1 MGVSVII
8 LNWNGRALLAQCL
21 PSVIAAA
28 RQYPREECVIS
39 VVDNGSSDGSGEY
52 LAREFPAV
60 KLLALPENLGFAQAL
75 NRGIAA
81 SAHRRVILLNNDVTV
96 DADFIA
102 PLAAHF
108 SRDDMFCAGA
118 RMLFPGGKRVYFGR
132 ASGTFRYGFFLRR
145 LSDPPLSC
153 PSLYGCG
160 GGMMVDRDK
169 FLALGGF
176 DEDMEIYWED
186 LDLCYRAWKRG
197 WATVYEP
204 QSRMIHRVS
213 ATNSAAWGA
222 GGIAARS
229 GRNYLFFIIKN
240 IHDRMFIASQV
251 CALPLLLLLLFL
263 SGRGAFCGGVIS
275 AIAGA
280 RAFLRKRAALRAE
293 AVLTD
298 RQILAVTSA
307 QQR

>member
-1 MGVSVII
+1 MAVSMII
-8 LNWNGRALLAQCL
+8 LNWNGRALLAECL

-28 RQYPREECVIS
+28 RAYGNDECEIM

-52 LAREFPAV
+52 IAREFPAV
-60 KLLALPENLGFAQAL
+60 KLLAMTANIGFARAM

-81 SAHRRVILLNNDVTV
+81 ASHRRVILLNNDVTV
-96 DADFIA
+96 DDDFIA

-108 SRDDMFCAGA
+108 HRSDVFCAGA
-118 RMLFPGGKRVYFGR
+118 RMLFPGRKRVYFAR

-145 LSDPPLSC
+145 LGDPASSC
-153 PSLYGCG
+153 ASLYGCG

-169 FLALGGF
+169 FLGLGGF

-204 QSRMIHRVS
+204 RSRIVHRVS

-229 GRNYLFFIIKN
+229 GKNYLSFVIKN
-240 IHDRMFIASQV
+240 IHDRGFILAQA
-251 CALPLLLLLLFL
+251 CALPLFLLFL
-263 SGRGAFCGGVIS
+263 VISGRFAFCGGVIS

-280 RAFLRKRAALRAE
+280 RVFLRKRAALRAE

-298 RQILAVTSA
+298 RQIFAVTSTK
-307 QQR
+307 QP

>member
-8 LNWNGRALLAQCL
+8 LTWNGRALLAESL

-28 RQYPREECVIS
+28 RAYGREECEIR

-52 LAREFPAV
+52 LAREFPEV
-60 KLLALPENLGFAQAL
+60 KLLAFPENLGFARAL
-75 NRGIAA
+75 NRGVAV

-96 DADFIA
+96 DEDFIA

-108 SRDDMFCAGA
+108 SREDVFCAGA

-145 LSDPPLSC
+145 LSDPSVSC

-186 LDLCYRAWKRG
+186 LDVCYRAWKRG

-204 QSRMIHRVS
+204 RSRMIHRVS

-229 GRNYLFFIIKN
+229 GRNYFAFVIKN
-240 IHDRMFIASQV
+240 IHDRLFVSVQI
-251 CALPLLLLLLFL
+251 CTLPLFLLLLLF
-263 SGRGAFCGGVIS
+263 SGKIAFCGGVIS

-280 RAFLRKRAALRAE
+280 RVFLRTRAVLRAE
-293 AVLTD
+293 AVRTD
-298 RQILAVTSA
+298 RQILAVTSTK
-307 QQR
+307 QR